1 MTKEFI
7 LPVEAEKQLM
17 EIFTPQYMDA
27 VKDACRRYLRDS
39 VAVPENKKE
48 VVVADA
54 KTLEEIANKA
64 RELRKLLKNSNRALK
79 RVNLHMMDEYKKTG
93 VLMDMIHLQDELR
106 TLENMC
112 VINPA
117 CEIAETPKKGKIPN
131 LAGRAFAFNLWAIYK
146 QAHGKTAKRG
156 YDNVK
161 NIEIGPLPRATNILK
176 PILKLEYNFVQ
187 YFRKIGEDFNKTMDI
202 KSKTK

>member
-27 VKDACRRYLRDS
+27 VKAACRRYLHD
-39 VAVPENKKE
+39 AAEKKPGM
-48 VVVADA
+48 A
-54 KTLEEIANKA
+54 KDGRILIEIAEKA
-64 RELRKLLKNSNRALK
+64 RELRTLLKENNQALK

-93 VLMDMIHLQDELR
+93 ALMDIIHLQDELR

-117 CEIAETPKKGKIPN
+117 SERAENPKKGREPGSVN
-131 LAGRAFAFNLWAIYK
+131 TAQRALAFGLWEIYRK
-146 QAHGKTAKRG
+146 AHGKPAKRVWNE
-156 YDNVK
+156 YDGRENGPMVK
-161 NIEIGPLPRATNILK
+161 ATRILGPTLGLGSDLAK
-176 PILKLEYNFVQ
+176 E
-187 YFRKIGEDFNKTMDI
+187 FRQIGELMDI
-202 KSKTK
+202 K

>member
-7 LPVEAEKQLM
+7 LPVEAEKQLS

-27 VKDACRRYLRDS
+27 VKDACRRYLRES
-39 VAVPENKKE
+39 AAVPENKKE

-54 KTLEEIANKA
+54 NTLDEIAKKA

-93 VLMDMIHLQDELR
+93 FLMDMIYLQDELR

-112 VINPA
+112 MINPA
-117 CEIAETPKKGKIPN
+117 SERAETPKKGREPGSAN
-131 LAGRAFAFNLWAIYK
+131 TAQRALAFGLWDIYRK
-146 QAHGKTAKRG
+146 AHGKAARRVWNEVDG
-156 YDNVK
+156 RED
-161 NIEIGPLPRATNILK
+161 GPLVKAARILGQSLGLGSDLAK
-176 PILKLEYNFVQ
+176 E
-187 YFRKIGEDFNKTMDI
+187 FRQIGELMDNK
-202 KSKTK
+202 